1 MGKRVDFACRSVISP
16 DPYVGTNEIGIP
28 LHFAKTLTYPTPVT
42 GLNAVQMRELVIR
55 GPNDYPGACWVQF
68 PDGRRVN
75 LGKMDRHRREGVAA
89 RLLTHL
95 KQGGRPAMVGRQL
108 RNGDMVL
115 VNRQVSLSLVGLANI
130 EFGSPVKKHLSCTT
144 LNTRDVRL

>member
-28 LHFAKTLTYPTPVT
+28 LFFAKTLTYPTPVT
-42 GLNAVQMRELVIR
+42 GLNAVQMRELVVR
-55 GPNDYPGACWVQF
+55 GPDDYPGACWVEF

-75 LGKMDRHRREGVAA
+75 LGKMDRSKREGVAA

-108 RNGDMVL
+108 RNGDLVL
-115 VNRQVSLSLVGLANI
+115 VNRQVSVVAVVYMLLRYDFQGRSTCHAPL
-130 EFGSPVKKHLSCTT
+130 
-144 LNTRDVRL
+144 